1 MRFFFSRT
9 WLLSV
14 LAEGWANVL
23 SDLRFFSFFQRLD
36 STRLDSMKY
45 NHIFFPRCCEH
56 GSWLC
61 AGKMRIYIYFFGFFM
76 SKT

>member
-1 MRFFFSRT
+1 MRLFSSRT

-23 SDLRFFSFFQRLD
+23 SDLRFFFIHLMIFFQRLD
-36 STRLDSMKY
+36 EIQSQ
-45 NHIFFPRCCEH
+45 FFPRCCEC

-61 AGKMRIYIYFFGFFM
+61 AGKMRIYIYFFGFFI
-76 SKT
+76 SKK